1 MQRERMGSL
10 AQLGLAIL
18 LIGLAIKVALW
29 LGMMLSPFAN
39 LAMGV
44 GIVVLILGLVLP
56 NRR

>member
-18 LIGLAIKVALW
+18 LIGVAIKVALW
-29 LGMMLSPFAN
+29 LGLMLSPVAN
-39 LAMGV
+39 LAVGV